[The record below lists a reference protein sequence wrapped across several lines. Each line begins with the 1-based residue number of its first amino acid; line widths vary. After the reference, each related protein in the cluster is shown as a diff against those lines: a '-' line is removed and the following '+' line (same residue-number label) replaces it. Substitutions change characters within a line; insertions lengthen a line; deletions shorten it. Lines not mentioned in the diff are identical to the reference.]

1 MKVLIVVGARPNFM
15 KAAPLVSAIE
25 RHNEQMAKASMGG
38 EVQSSMEEVR
48 CVLVHTGQHYDEHMS
63 DCFFADLRLSKP
75 DVHLGVGSGSH
86 AVQTA
91 EIMKRFEP
99 VLLQERPDAMIVVG
113 DVNSTLACAL
123 VAAKLSLEG
132 SGKRPLIAHVEA
144 GLRSFDRTMPE
155 EMNRILTDQMSD
167 LLFVTEESALGNL
180 AHEGVAQD
188 KVHFV
193 GNTMI
198 DSLLAC
204 KDRAKESTVLDDL
217 GLRNGAGGSN
227 GRGGVLPYVLAT
239 VHRPA
244 NVDSYD
250 AFLNILEALEDAA
263 RQMTVV
269 FPAHPRTQRRIKE
282 FGLEARFRQ
291 AGKVNG
297 GGTADAR
304 VTMGAIR
311 MLDPLGYVDCLCLM
325 SHAALVVT
333 DSGGIQEETTCLGVP
348 CVTVRENTERPVT
361 VSMGTNVIAGVQ
373 KEGIRAAIQRQL
385 VTKPSGRVP
394 QYWDGQSAGRII
406 AVIEQTV
413 RKRRAAA
420 ANDTSTVEWSRVAP
434 GRETTAGAPQSP
446 QGAAAAAGAAPG
458 AFIQ

>member
-1 MKVLIVVGARPNFM
+1 
-15 KAAPLVSAIE
+15 
-25 RHNEQMAKASMGG
+25 
-38 EVQSSMEEVR
+38 
-48 CVLVHTGQHYDEHMS
+48 
-63 DCFFADLRLSKP
+63 
-75 DVHLGVGSGSH
+75 
-86 AVQTA
+86 
-91 EIMKRFEP
+91 
-99 VLLQERPDAMIVVG
+99 
-113 DVNSTLACAL
+113 
-123 VAAKLSLEG
+123 
-132 SGKRPLIAHVEA
+132 
-144 GLRSFDRTMPE
+144 
-155 EMNRILTDQMSD
+155 
-167 LLFVTEESALGNL
+167 
-180 AHEGVAQD
+180 
-188 KVHFV
+188 
-193 GNTMI
+193 MI